1 MQSTRIKQTQQ
12 TSGRAGLQ
20 QFKGSA
26 QVPCLV
32 SVPASRPRRAQR
44 RTRFT
49 VEAVSLDAPDAPDP
63 SWVGI
68 NQTAANA
75 CAPSAPRLSSVHVLA
90 PNGMGVYISCSL
102 HTLFCSAAYP
112 TTGVP

>member
-1 MQSTRIKQTQQ
+1 MLT
-12 TSGRAGLQ
+12 
-20 QFKGSA
+20 

-32 SVPASRPRRAQR
+32 SVPADRPRRAQR

-75 CAPSAPRLSSVHVLA
+75 CAP
-90 PNGMGVYISCSL
+90 
-102 HTLFCSAAYP
+102 
-112 TTGVP
+112 